1 VTVGA
6 VRWGVLSG
14 SSLPL
19 ARLSLRGG
27 NWFETNWFNSKKIYA
42 LKLPG
47 FRRLSEKMV
56 KTPIVQMGIGKPSD
70 GVGTADRR

>member
-1 VTVGA
+1 
-6 VRWGVLSG
+6 LKQIG
-14 SSLPL
+14 SI
-19 ARLSLRGG
+19 R
-27 NWFETNWFNSKKIYA
+27 KKIYA

-56 KTPIVQMGIGKPSD
+56 KAPIVQTDIGRPSD